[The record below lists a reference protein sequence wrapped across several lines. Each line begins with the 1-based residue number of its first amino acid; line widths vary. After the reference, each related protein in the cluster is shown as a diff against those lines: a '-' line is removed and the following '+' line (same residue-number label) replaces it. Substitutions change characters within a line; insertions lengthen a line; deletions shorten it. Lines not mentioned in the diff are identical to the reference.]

1 MIPAFAERGY
11 AATTIAAIPAVIE
24 GHLHAGHAA
33 AVPAP
38 AAVLFSGTRP
48 RQVPPRVVG
57 GVSAVVEDGGDQLRA
72 HVLGVQGDAVMQCLL
87 ARRAP
92 APVRAVET
100 GPGDA
105 HRTSGG
111 GHVGSW
117 NVDKAG
123 YERVLRDFVT
133 RLIA

>member
-38 AAVLFSGTRP
+38 
-48 RQVPPRVVG
+48 
-57 GVSAVVEDGGDQLRA
+57 SAV
-72 HVLGVQGDAVMQCLL
+72 
-87 ARRAP
+87 P
-92 APVRAVET
+92 S
-100 GPGDA
+100 DA